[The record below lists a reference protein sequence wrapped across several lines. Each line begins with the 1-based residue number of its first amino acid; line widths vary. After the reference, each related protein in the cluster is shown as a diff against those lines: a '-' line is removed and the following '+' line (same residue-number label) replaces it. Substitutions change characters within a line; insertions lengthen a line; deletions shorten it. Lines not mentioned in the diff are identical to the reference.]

1 MGGGGTVEVT
11 RGDDGPGNAGASP
24 SGSAVPSATRSPAF
38 RHLRLFLT
46 LGGSTESQLHHA
58 AAGSATDGGDGG
70 PKKQNET
77 EAININPHPDGRTH
91 RRTD

>member
-1 MGGGGTVEVT
+1 MDKAT
-11 RGDDGPGNAGASP
+11 P
-24 SGSAVPSATRSPAF
+24 SGRAMPSATRAPAF

-58 AAGSATDGGDGG
+58 AAAAAATAGSATDGGDGG

-77 EAININPHPDGRTH
+77 EAININPHPDGRTDG
-91 RRTD
+91 RTD